1 MVKRALMG
9 AAAVFIVACNPG
21 PPPGSSTNTVGG
33 ADVIAS
39 THSKMTTATTSLA
52 LDWGKKAQ
60 AGQVAIADVLTYGG
74 PKIAII
80 APDGWKLMRDDS
92 TATTRQSLYWHPIQA
107 SDASTSTWNF
117 SAPVDAQ
124 GAIVLLGNVAGAAPV
139 DMTSGNTGSGTT
151 ATAKS
156 MATTA
161 DGDAILYFFS
171 TDFAGAGL
179 GPTIPSNV
187 NTIVNQKS
195 PREYWILSNYQSQ
208 SGNTEDVEGSTGQ
221 IFNWVAAQAAIKRA
235 QASATP

>member
-1 MVKRALMG
+1 MV
-9 AAAVFIVACNPG
+9 
-21 PPPGSSTNTVGG
+21 SSTQ
-33 ADVIAS
+33 APMA
-39 THSKMTTATTSLA
+39 TATSSLA
-52 LDWGKKAQ
+52 LDWGERAS
-60 AGQVAIADVLTYGG
+60 G
-74 PKIAII
+74 PGRDRRRDDLRRSETDDHRA
-80 APDGWKLMRDDS
+80 DGWQLIRDDS
-92 TATTRQSLYWHPIQA
+92 TATTRQSLYWHAIQA
-107 SDASTSTWNF
+107 NDPSTSTWNF

-124 GAIVLLGNVAGAAPV
+124 GAIVLLDNVAAAAPV

-179 GPTIPSNV
+179 GPTIPSDV

-208 SGNTEDVEGSTGQ
+208 SGNTEDVEGTSGQ